1 MFFVFLLFF
10 GLSWISLFDHPDEV
24 FKWPRRCSTCRHAP
38 LAWLHCWTCIAWCL
52 VRAALRWT
60 SCQCIRSIWAHASC
74 RFRDSRTSTSRSW
87 GCLGHAW
94 LRIRWHGPCTCCR
107 PRRKWSRGSS
117 SWYWWRPSRWRSSSH
132 CKSESEIASLPF
144 VVDCRRN
151 TDSFQILFET
161 NSIFF
166 IFIVFWKHI
175 LLQNQFSIFRLIYI
189 LVHIIYNHR

>member
-1 MFFVFLLFF
+1 
-10 GLSWISLFDHPDEV
+10 
-24 FKWPRRCSTCRHAP
+24 
-38 LAWLHCWTCIAWCL
+38 
-52 VRAALRWT
+52 
-60 SCQCIRSIWAHASC
+60 
-74 RFRDSRTSTSRSW
+74 
-87 GCLGHAW
+87 
-94 LRIRWHGPCTCCR
+94 
-107 PRRKWSRGSS
+107 
-117 SWYWWRPSRWRSSSH
+117 
-132 CKSESEIASLPF
+132 LPF